1 MNIFVG
7 NLNYTLEED
16 ELQAAFAE
24 FGEVSSV
31 KIIKDKYSGRA
42 KGFGFVEMPNAEE
55 ANAAITKLDGTDVG
69 GREMKGNEAHPPKP
83 RTY

>member
-7 NLNYTLEED
+7 NLNYNLEEE
-16 ELQAAFAE
+16 ELQTAFAE

-55 ANAAITKLDGTDVG
+55 ANAAIGKLDGTEVG
-69 GREMKGNEAHPPKP
+69 GRALKVNEAHPPKP

>member
-7 NLNYTLEED
+7 NLDYNLQEE

-31 KIIKDKYSGRA
+31 KIIKDKYTNRA
-42 KGFGFVEMPNAEE
+42 KGFGFVEMPVAEE
-55 ANAAITKLDGTDVG
+55 ANAAIAKLDGSDIG
-69 GREMKGNEAHPPKP
+69 GRAIKVNEAHPPKP

>member
-7 NLNYTLEED
+7 NLNYNIQEE

-31 KIIKDKYSGRA
+31 KIIKDKYTDRA
-42 KGFGFVEMPNAEE
+42 KGFGFIEMPNAEE
-55 ANAAITKLDGTDVG
+55 GNAAIGKLDGTEIG
-69 GREMKGNEAHPPKP
+69 GRALKVNEAHPPKP